1 MPLDRRQAEVYN
13 DPMPSA
19 DSIFPRIR
27 LVTRGDDA
35 GSCDS
40 ANVAIRQAARHGVLR
55 NVSVMAP
62 GPAFAAAVPLLQSL
76 PGSICLGLHVTLNA
90 EWETVKWP
98 PVLPREQVPSLVDEH
113 GYFWPTPVEAQGRG
127 ARVDE
132 MLAEIEAQLARVRG
146 AGLTVGYVDEHMG
159 VSWPWPELRAGIAEL
174 AAREGLQDVHSV
186 PGLPP
191 VEGPS
196 AREALLAALDQ
207 AAPGAYVHVTH
218 PGWDADDMRR
228 FDGVG
233 QVARWRD
240 ADRRLLTDPSLPE
253 ALAARGVQVVR
264 YTDL

>member
-1 MPLDRRQAEVYN
+1 MPPTDLA
-13 DPMPSA
+13 SH
-19 DSIFPRIR
+19 PRIR

-55 NVSVMAP
+55 NVSIMVP
-62 GPAFAAAVPLLQSL
+62 GPAFDAAVPLLQSL
-76 PGSICLGLHVTLNA
+76 PDSVCFGLHVTLNA

-98 PVLPREQVPSLVDEH
+98 PILPREQVPSLVDEH
-113 GYFWPTPVEAQGRG
+113 GYFWPTPAETHRHG

-132 MLAEIEAQLARVRG
+132 MLAEIEAQLTKARR
-146 AGLTVGYVDEHMG
+146 AGLSLAYIDEHMG
-159 VSWPWPELRAGIAEL
+159 VSSPWPELRAGISEL
-174 AAREGLQDVHSV
+174 AAREGLQDVHAV

-191 VEGPS
+191 GEAAN
-196 AREALLAALDQ
+196 AREALLSALEQ

-228 FDGVG
+228 FDGTG